1 VRIDWEKIPKI
12 DVVYLSHSH
21 LDHIDPYFLT
31 ELYKHQH
38 PVLLLAETLAYLIPV
53 FKKYLPTSIEIQLQR
68 HLEITRWKEEV
79 ELTGLNYCTDSIG
92 NEEDVM
98 TLFISHRNT
107 AAYFEI
113 DTIPPMIYEEQEL
126 LVSLLTAKKYDA
138 IAYVASSNELE

>member
-98 TLFISHRNT
+98 TLFISHGNT